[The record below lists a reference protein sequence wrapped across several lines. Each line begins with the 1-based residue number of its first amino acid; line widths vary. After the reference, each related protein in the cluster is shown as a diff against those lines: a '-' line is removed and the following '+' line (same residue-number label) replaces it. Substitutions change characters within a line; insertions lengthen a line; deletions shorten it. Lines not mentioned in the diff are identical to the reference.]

1 MFNERYV
8 LGRVPLC
15 DPRDSSR
22 QYPLS
27 MTCFRQEYWSG
38 LPFPP
43 LRDLPDPGIEAAS
56 LASPTLAGGFFT
68 TGPPEKPTIFNRCG
82 NNKLLIWFL
91 ILKKIIVFCFYLH
104 LQPLQFQEGL
114 CVNEASN

>member
-43 LRDLPDPGIEAAS
+43 LGDLPDPGIEAAS

-68 TGPPEKPTIFNRCG
+68 TATPG
-82 NNKLLIWFL
+82 KLTLDFYLFVI
-91 ILKKIIVFCFYLH
+91 KKICLCLVFL
-104 LQPLQFQEGL
+104 PLLNLRNSE
-114 CVNEASN
+114 SI

>member
-15 DPRDSSR
+15 DPRDSSL

-43 LRDLPDPGIEAAS
+43 LGDLPDPGIEPPVS
-56 LASPTLAGGFFT
+56 LSPALQVDSL
-68 TGPPEKPTIFNRCG
+68 PTEPSG
-82 NNKLLIWFL
+82 KAPYWS
-91 ILKKIIVFCFYLH
+91 YLW
-104 LQPLQFQEGL
+104 
-114 CVNEASN
+114 